1 MGISAQDVKALREQ
15 TGAGMMDCKKA
26 LVAAEGDVEQAR
38 MVLREKGLAKA
49 QKRSGRA
56 ASEGLIYSY
65 LHGERL
71 GVMLELCCETDFVG
85 SSEAFRELAHNLAL
99 QVAGMKPEYISPED
113 VPADIIEGERGLYRK
128 EVADK
133 PEQIQDKIIEGKL
146 GKFYQQVCL
155 LNQVYVRDDKLKVQ
169 DVITD
174 VIGVCGENI
183 LVRRFVRME
192 LGGK

>member
-1 MGISAQDVKALREQ
+1 MSISAQDVKALREQ
-15 TGAGMMDCKKA
+15 TGAGMMDCKNA
-26 LVAAEGDVEQAR
+26 LVAAEGDIEKAR

-49 QKRSGRA
+49 QKRSGREA
-56 ASEGLIYSY
+56 TEGVVYCY
-65 LHGERL
+65 THGERL

-85 SSEAFRELAHNLAL
+85 SSDAFKELAHNLAL
-99 QVAGMKPEYISPED
+99 QVAAMKPEYISSDE
-113 VPADIIEGERGLYRK
+113 VPADVVEAERGLYRK

-146 GKFYQQVCL
+146 GKFYQQICL
-155 LNQVYVRDDKLKVQ
+155 LNQLYVRDDKLKVQ

-174 VIGVCGENI
+174 VIGICGENI
-183 LVRRFVRME
+183 VVRRFARME

>member
-1 MGISAQDVKALREQ
+1 MGISAKDVKALRDQ

-26 LVAAEGDVEQAR
+26 LVAADGDVEKAR

-56 ASEGLIYSY
+56 ATEGLIYSY
-65 LHGERL
+65 THGERL
-71 GVMLELCCETDFVG
+71 GVMLELSCETDFVG
-85 SSEAFRELAHNLAL
+85 SSDAFKELAHNLAL
-99 QVAGMKPEYISPED
+99 QVAAMKPEYIGPEEI
-113 VPADIIEGERGLYRK
+113 PADVIEGERGLYRK

-155 LNQVYVRDDKLKVQ
+155 LNQPYVRDDKLKVQ
-169 DVITD
+169 DIITD

-183 LVRRFVRME
+183 VVRRFVRME
-192 LGGK
+192 LGAQ